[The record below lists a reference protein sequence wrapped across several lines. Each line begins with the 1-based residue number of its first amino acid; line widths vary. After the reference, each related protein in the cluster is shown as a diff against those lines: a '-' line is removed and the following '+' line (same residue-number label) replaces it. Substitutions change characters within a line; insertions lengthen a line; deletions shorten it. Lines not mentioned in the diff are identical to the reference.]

1 VYLIFNAFFYRDIH
15 NVSNKRPRSRK
26 LKNGNRNPNVKRPHS
41 FDINDIIENK
51 SENNCSYN
59 LFINPIRI
67 AFGLITILLIMLCI
81 LSGLFYGVDLFVQ
94 SSCRLVHYDQS
105 FLISFAAGKK
115 KKKKKTKENVLL
127 YSK

>member
-1 VYLIFNAFFYRDIH
+1 MYLIFNGCFYRDVH
-15 NVSNKRPRSRK
+15 NVSTKKHRSRK
-26 LKNGNRNPNVKRPHS
+26 LKNSNRNPNSKRSDS
-41 FDINDIIENK
+41 FVINDII
-51 SENNCSYN
+51 ENNCSYN

-81 LSGLFYGVDLFVQ
+81 LSGLFYGADLFVQ